1 MKPFLLALRQ
11 FPDRRDAA
19 IAAIEQAG
27 FGTPEIVYGWHGNT
41 LRLRPELAMWDRP
54 HDSEPQRCGKV
65 GLYLSWL
72 KMFERLSSEP
82 EAVAVFEDDVRFVDD
97 FRERMCAA
105 LDTIPGEWDVVHLGH
120 CCTDDKPTEAVSDSV
135 AIIRY
140 PICSHAIL
148 MQPRAIELANDVLAR
163 FPVSTHMDITLAR
176 CVWPLLR
183 HYTLVP
189 ALAYQSQEASLT
201 TARTWRDVQGWFDY
215 ARIYDEAIGKAVKR
229 DRESVFIEVGCWRGR
244 SAAYMAEQIARRR
257 ARARL
262 WCVDPWTGTEG
273 HPHQEDVQK
282 AGGSIFPEFAAN
294 LRATGGLPF
303 VSTMIAR
310 STEAAKTFRDGSV
323 DFVWIDGDH
332 SAEAVEADV
341 RAWLPKLAAGGMMAG
356 HDWDR
361 QTVKDGVVKSGIK
374 FRTWERCWIML

>member
-1 MKPFLLALRQ
+1 
-11 FPDRRDAA
+11 
-19 IAAIEQAG
+19 
-27 FGTPEIVYGWHGNT
+27 
-41 LRLRPELAMWDRP
+41 
-54 HDSEPQRCGKV
+54 
-65 GLYLSWL
+65 
-72 KMFERLSSEP
+72 
-82 EAVAVFEDDVRFVDD
+82 
-97 FRERMCAA
+97 
-105 LDTIPGEWDVVHLGH
+105 
-120 CCTDDKPTEAVSDSV
+120 
-135 AIIRY
+135 
-140 PICSHAIL
+140 
-148 MQPRAIELANDVLAR
+148 
-163 FPVSTHMDITLAR
+163 
-176 CVWPLLR
+176 
-183 HYTLVP
+183 
-189 ALAYQSQEASLT
+189 
-201 TARTWRDVQGWFDY
+201 
-215 ARIYDEAIGKAVKR
+215 
-229 DRESVFIEVGCWRGR
+229 
-244 SAAYMAEQIARRR
+244 MAEQIARRR

-273 HPHQEDVQK
+273 HQHQEDVRK